1 MRIFLGAVRAAS
13 TIFGARLGAATR
25 NFVNVCHSFIA
36 FASVTV
42 YHFDAP
48 SAKRTDCLPVITQ
61 FVCFSVRACLFVCR
75 SINQSI
81 NRLVCWLVCL
91 PSVSQSALA
100 KPTGYPLTYVFI
112 CRKLPSQF
120 FWVRTPLRSEIFSLS
135 LCGSISFLGLT
146 LGRYYMRYLLEHF
159 NLSHFKKPIYMLN
172 STQRPNP
179 TGYPLTYVSLCL
191 SFQFDSIQ

>member
-61 FVCFSVRACLFVCR
+61 FVCFTVRACLFVCR
-75 SINQSI
+75 SINQAINQSI

-91 PSVSQSALA
+91 SISQSVCVGQTYRLPPHLRVHLPQITISIFLGSN
-100 KPTGYPLTYVFI
+100 PTEVRDFFSFPVWVHFLFRSNA
-112 CRKLPSQF
+112 RKVLY
-120 FWVRTPLRSEIFSLS
+120 EIFIRAL
-135 LCGSISFLGLT
+135 
-146 LGRYYMRYLLEHF
+146 
-159 NLSHFKKPIYMLN
+159 
-172 STQRPNP
+172 
-179 TGYPLTYVSLCL
+179 
-191 SFQFDSIQ
+191 